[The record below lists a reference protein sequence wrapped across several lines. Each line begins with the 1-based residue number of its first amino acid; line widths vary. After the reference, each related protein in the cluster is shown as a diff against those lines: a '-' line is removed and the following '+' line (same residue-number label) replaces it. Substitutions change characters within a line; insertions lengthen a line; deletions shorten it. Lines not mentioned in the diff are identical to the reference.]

1 MWCLR
6 RDFRMH
12 KTMVSCEGLCR
23 AAGCTWCDA
32 PATPAERRRKAKPKG
47 KAAFN
52 LHFKLF
58 LGSRWED
65 GDLFCSLDPHFQNS
79 RGCRS
84 AEWPSRQEHPPCSVG
99 VGYTAAKLPPFLCEP
114 AQAGFQELC
123 PWSRQ
128 KRSCQNHWLFWEG
141 QVQSPKPH
149 LVCEDVPG
157 HTNARDAL
165 WPDLGRKRGG
175 GLVLRGKFLGRFR
188 VQRTFILQL
197 KFSLLLQLS

>member
-12 KTMVSCEGLCR
+12 KTVVSCEGLCR

-84 AEWPSRQEHPPCSVG
+84 AEWPSRQEHPHVQWVLATLQQSSHHFCVSLHKLASRSSVLG
-99 VGYTAAKLPPFLCEP
+99 ADRKEVVRTTDYFERVRYKALSLTWYVRMCQVTLMLEMLCGLTWGE
-114 AQAGFQELC
+114 
-123 PWSRQ
+123 
-128 KRSCQNHWLFWEG
+128 
-141 QVQSPKPH
+141 
-149 LVCEDVPG
+149 
-157 HTNARDAL
+157 
-165 WPDLGRKRGG
+165 RGEE
-175 GLVLRGKFLGRFR
+175 VW
-188 VQRTFILQL
+188 
-197 KFSLLLQLS
+197 FSEENS